1 MIQIDLP
8 DLEDS
13 FKEQLLKVSENVA
26 TNIDSVKRR
35 LDHCIRLD
43 RKDIVQDEY
52 VYLDNYQ
59 DYLDNIFAERLGGK
73 ITYYLIVARNV
84 IGLPSYLV
92 RHSDDVRHA
101 GINYYLELGGES
113 VITNFYTP
121 NKTSYI
127 AEKGKYYIFQ
137 GGVDHEV
144 LNITS
149 TRVVLGMDLDSLPT
163 YEEYQQLLL

>member
-8 DLEDS
+8 DLEES
-13 FKEQLLKVSENVA
+13 FKEQLLKISENVA
-26 TNIDSVKRR
+26 TDINSVKRR
-35 LDHCIRLD
+35 LNHCIRLG

-52 VYLDNYQ
+52 IYLDDHKEYLDN
-59 DYLDNIFAERLGGK
+59 LFAERLGGK
-73 ITYYLIVARNV
+73 VTYYLIVARNV
-84 IGLPSYLV
+84 IGAPSFLV

-101 GINYYLELGGES
+101 GINYYLDLGGEN

-121 NKTSYI
+121 DKTSYV
-127 AEKGKYYIFQ
+127 AEKGKYYIVQ
-137 GGVDHEV
+137 GGADHEV
-144 LNITS
+144 LNVTS